1 MLDSLEWSLD
11 RVGSPEVVPDMVDSL
26 EEVSDMVDSPEEM
39 GSPERVVDSIVIAN
53 RSFVASCGGDTNA
66 CIIVCRL
73 DHSEKGPVSLRKAT
87 ARYSGRRRGVS
98 HRENKI
104 APQCLH

>member
-1 MLDSLEWSLD
+1 MLDSLEGVLD
-11 RVGSPEVVPDMVDSL
+11 RVGSPEGVPDMVDSL
-26 EEVSDMVDSPEEM
+26 EEVSDMVD
-39 GSPERVVDSIVIAN
+39 SPERVVDSIVIAN

>member
-1 MLDSLEWSLD
+1 MIDSLEGVLD
-11 RVGSPEVVPDMVDSL
+11 RIGSPEGVPDMVDSL
-26 EEVSDMVDSPEEM
+26 EEVSDMVDSPQ
-39 GSPERVVDSIVIAN
+39 RAVDSIVINN
-53 RSFVASCGGDTNA
+53 RSFVASCGGVTNA

-98 HRENKI
+98 HHENKI